1 MTERGRRGGG
11 EGAETNYDATAA
23 VPSLPSPSP
32 ADLAQLNAI
41 TAITSQRSSL
51 ACLPS
56 FFPWL
61 FEALRVFDD
70 KAVKKAK
77 SQLSRGPFMVMV
89 HLAGSVTARR
99 CVSVPFAPRRLAT
112 VDAPGCG
119 AEAELR
125 VPSFRPSL
133 LLLLLC
139 DVSRGPFWT
148 FLVNDL

>member
-1 MTERGRRGGG
+1 M
-11 EGAETNYDATAA
+11 
-23 VPSLPSPSP
+23 
-32 ADLAQLNAI
+32 
-41 TAITSQRSSL
+41 
-51 ACLPS
+51 
-56 FFPWL
+56 
-61 FEALRVFDD
+61 FDD

-89 HLAGSVTARR
+89 HLTGSVTARR
-99 CVSVPFAPRRLAT
+99 CVSVLFAPRRLAT
-112 VDAPGCG
+112 VDAPPGCG